1 MTMVPHPHP
10 TAGTPPPAVAEPDGA
25 ALAAAALLAGL
36 PGMGPRRLAALLD
49 EWAPVEAWARA
60 TSGDAGR
67 LVAADGT
74 SLVLDAKGAA
84 GHALVRAWQHA
95 SWGSAPGEVVA
106 AHRALG
112 VQILLR
118 ADAAYPAPLRADIE
132 PPAVLF
138 AQGDLRCLDG
148 PRVAIIGTRR
158 CTGAGAGIAREL
170 GRELTAAGVAI
181 VSGLAL
187 GIDGAAHR
195 GALDALAAA
204 GDDPRSAAAAP
215 VGVVGSGLDVV
226 YPARHRDLWEAIAGR
241 GVLLGEAP
249 LGVRPAAWRFPAR
262 NRIIAALADVVVVV
276 ESHHAGGSLHTVAEA
291 LRRDLPVMAV
301 PGSVRSP
308 AAAGT
313 NQLLADGCHP
323 VRDAT
328 DVLVALG
335 LTPGARRRRADHRPA
350 PGAAGL
356 AVLEA
361 FAWEPATLEH
371 LAVRTGLGLAELA
384 VTVEGLVTTGWIRS
398 EGGWYER
405 VVAP

>member
-1 MTMVPHPHP
+1 
-10 TAGTPPPAVAEPDGA
+10 
-25 ALAAAALLAGL
+25 
-36 PGMGPRRLAALLD
+36 MGPRRLTALLD
-49 EWAPVEAWARA
+49 EWAPAEAWARA
-60 TSGDAGR
+60 TSGDAAR
-67 LVAADGT
+67 LVGAHGT
-74 SLVLDAKGAA
+74 SLVLDANGAIE
-84 GHALVRAWQHA
+84 HALVRAWERA
-95 SWGSAPGEVVA
+95 SWGTTPAQAIA
-106 AHRALG
+106 AHRAQG
-112 VQILLR
+112 VQVLLR
-118 ADAAYPAPLRADIE
+118 DDTTYPAALLADIE

-138 AQGDLRCLDG
+138 TQGDLGCLDS

-158 CTGAGAGIAREL
+158 CTGTGAGIAREL
-170 GRELTAAGVAI
+170 GRELTAAGVAV

-195 GALDALAAA
+195 GALDVLTAAEDGAAPAA
-204 GDDPRSAAAAP
+204 GAP
-215 VGVVGSGLDVV
+215 VGVVGSGLDTV
-226 YPARHRDLWEAIAGR
+226 YPARHRDLWDAVAAR
-241 GVLLGEAP
+241 GVLLAEAP

-276 ESHHAGGSLHTVAEA
+276 ESHAAGGSLHTVAEA
-291 LRRDLPVMAV
+291 IRRDIPVMAV

-308 AAAGT
+308 AAAGA

-335 LTPGARRRRADHRPA
+335 LTPAVRRRRTDHRPGPDA
-350 PGAAGL
+350 VGL

-371 LAVRTGLGLAELA
+371 LAVRTGLDLGQLA

-405 VVAP
+405 LVAP